1 MMKNL
6 MMKCCVVLATLVL
19 LVACAP
25 AKEENVQIKF
35 MNYSSNG
42 GNEDALEAMVKA
54 FEDQNPTIDVVI
66 ETYGYNDYFTQLATR
81 VAGDQAPDVFE
92 LNIENFRAYADKGA
106 IAELDSVLEDNDIDV
121 SLIHPKALSAF
132 QIDGK
137 QYGLPTKFSNVV
149 LIYNKDLFDQ
159 AGIAY
164 PTEDWTWDEELA
176 AAQKIRALGDDIYG
190 IFRPVQ
196 TWEFYKTV
204 VQNGGAMMNADQSEF
219 TLNSAEN
226 IEALSMMVDR
236 INVSNVTPTTEQMSG
251 IGDWDLFISGRLGM
265 IVTGIWAFGKFTTD
279 CTFDWDIAVEPG
291 IEEHATHFFSDALVV
306 SADSAEKDAAA
317 LFSAFIAGSEESAKL
332 RVEANWDLPVVLSED
347 VIADYMAV
355 TPPANKQAVFD
366 SLDYLVM
373 PPSLEKFS
381 AVADDLQV
389 YLSKAIS
396 GELTAKEAL
405 DQAQAT
411 ISAKY

>member
-132 QIDGK
+132 QIDRK
-137 QYGLPTKFSNVV
+137 SVV
-149 LIYNKDLFDQ
+149 
-159 AGIAY
+159 
-164 PTEDWTWDEELA
+164 
-176 AAQKIRALGDDIYG
+176 
-190 IFRPVQ
+190 
-196 TWEFYKTV
+196 
-204 VQNGGAMMNADQSEF
+204 
-219 TLNSAEN
+219 
-226 IEALSMMVDR
+226 
-236 INVSNVTPTTEQMSG
+236 
-251 IGDWDLFISGRLGM
+251 
-265 IVTGIWAFGKFTTD
+265 
-279 CTFDWDIAVEPG
+279 
-291 IEEHATHFFSDALVV
+291 
-306 SADSAEKDAAA
+306 
-317 LFSAFIAGSEESAKL
+317 
-332 RVEANWDLPVVLSED
+332 
-347 VIADYMAV
+347 
-355 TPPANKQAVFD
+355 
-366 SLDYLVM
+366 
-373 PPSLEKFS
+373 
-381 AVADDLQV
+381 
-389 YLSKAIS
+389 
-396 GELTAKEAL
+396 
-405 DQAQAT
+405 
-411 ISAKY
+411 